1 METNDKLIITPKT
14 KIFQLIET
22 YPELEDILIEYAPA
36 FKKLKNPVLRKT
48 VGRIATIQQAAAI
61 GNVKVEDLI
70 NRLRQEVGQD
80 LFTAGAEHN
89 YITKRPDWYAP
100 EKVKT
105 VFDIRE
111 MLESDERPVDQAVTD
126 LQKLKKDEI
135 YKLLAPFL
143 PAPLIDKASSLNID
157 HWVDK
162 AGDEKF
168 IIYFIRK

>member
-14 KIFQLIET
+14 KILQMIET
-22 YPELEDILIEYAPA
+22 YPQLEDILIEYAPA
-36 FKKLKNPVLRKT
+36 FKKLKNPVLRRT

-70 NRLRQEVGQD
+70 NRLRKEVRQD
-80 LFTAGAEHN
+80 LFAAGMEHN
-89 YITKRPDWYAP
+89 YITKRPDWYVP

-111 MLESDERPVDQAVTD
+111 MLERGERPVDQAITD

-135 YKLLAPFL
+135 YKLIAPFL

-157 HWVDK
+157 HWVNK
-162 AGDEKF
+162 TGDEEF
-168 IIYFIRK
+168 IIYFIRS

>member
-1 METNDKLIITPKT
+1 METSDKLIITPKT
-14 KIFQLIET
+14 KILQLIET
-22 YPELEDILIEYAPA
+22 YPQLEDILIEYAPA
-36 FKKLKNPVLRKT
+36 FRKLKNPVLRKT
-48 VGRIATIQQAAAI
+48 IGRIATMQQAAAI

-80 LFTAGAEHN
+80 LFTAGTEHN
-89 YITKRPDWYAP
+89 YNTKRPDWYVQ

-105 VFDIRE
+105 VFNIRE
-111 MLESDERPVDQAVTD
+111 MLERGERPVDQAVTD

-162 AGDEKF
+162 TGDEEF
-168 IIYFIRK
+168 IIYFIRS

>member
-1 METNDKLIITPKT
+1 METSDKLIITPKT
-14 KIFQLIET
+14 KILQLIET
-22 YPELEDILIEYAPA
+22 YPPLEEILIEYAPA
-36 FKKLKNPVLRKT
+36 FKKLKNPLLRKT

-80 LFTAGAEHN
+80 LFTAGTEHN
-89 YITKRPDWYAP
+89 YVTKKPDWYVA

-111 MLESDERPVDQAVTD
+111 MLERGEQPVNQAVTD

-162 AGDEKF
+162 TGDEEF
-168 IIYFIRK
+168 IIYFIRS